1 MNSDKIISIQEDG
14 YTIHI
19 GNMSE
24 FIKDNELNKDEIDML
39 ENLGKGQQCLVSSGQ
54 DYTKITRL
62 K

>member
-1 MNSDKIISIQEDG
+1 MNNDKVISIQEDG

-24 FIKDNELNKDEIDML
+24 FIEDNELNKDEIDML
-39 ENLGKGQQCLVSSGQ
+39 ENLGKGQKCFVSSGQ

>member
-1 MNSDKIISIQEDG
+1 MNNDKVISIQEDG

-19 GNMSE
+19 GNMLE
-24 FIKDNELNKDEIDML
+24 FIEDNELNNDEIDML

>member
-1 MNSDKIISIQEDG
+1 MNSEKIISIEENG

-24 FIKDNELNKDEIDML
+24 FIEDNELNKDEIDML
-39 ENLGKGQQCLVSSGQ
+39 ENLGIGQKCFVSSGQ
-54 DYTKITRL
+54 DYAKITRL